1 MSVARVREIIREELG
16 GGASRGVGMAV
27 TLAELAAALR
37 LGDGVTE
44 PVEHVAGILL
54 RLQRAAEALIE
65 EVAPAAPAAIKQVA
79 MIDLVAYWFD
89 APTASSGSGYAA
101 ALRNSGAQ
109 ALISRWEVRRA
120 VGVEVA

>member
-1 MSVARVREIIREELG
+1 
-16 GGASRGVGMAV
+16 MAV
-27 TLAELAAALR
+27 TLAELAAELR
-37 LGDGVTE
+37 LGDGLTDPIE
-44 PVEHVAGILL
+44 PVAGILL

-65 EVAPAAPAAIKQVA
+65 EVAHLAAPAAIKQVA
-79 MIDLVAYWFD
+79 MIDLVSYWFD
-89 APTASSGSGYAA
+89 KPTASSGSGYAA